1 MSEAEQR
8 RNRIS
13 ERIAASQARLDR
25 NDHGVP
31 TVPHL
36 GQLPDASP
44 PETYR
49 GLAGEHPWLAVAA
62 GLGLGV
68 LAGSL
73 LPKGLGG
80 KAGRRLLGA
89 AAAAAELGFAL
100 SKQARDKAEGGAR
113 DGLALIDDS
122 TAPLRQRATRSARSA
137 RSTGVRLAGEAIK
150 LAARLRK

>member
-25 NDHGVP
+25 NDHGLP

-80 KAGRRLLGA
+80 KAGRRMLGA
-89 AAAAAELGFAL
+89 AAAVAELGFAL

-113 DGLALIDDS
+113 DGLALLDDS

>member
-8 RNRIS
+8 SNRVS
-13 ERIAASQARLDR
+13 QRIAAAQARLDR
-25 NDHGVP
+25 DASTLP

-36 GQLPDASP
+36 GQLPDANP
-44 PETYR
+44 PESYR
-49 GLAGEHPWLAVAA
+49 GLAAEYPWLALAA

-80 KAGRRLLGA
+80 KAGRRILGA
-89 AAAAAELGFAL
+89 ATAAAELGFAL
-100 SKQARDKAEGGAR
+100 SKQARDKAGDGAR
-113 DGLALIDDS
+113 DGLAMLDDN
-122 TAPLRQRATRSARSA
+122 TAPLRQRATRGARSA
-137 RSTGVRLAGEAIK
+137 RSQGARLAGEAIK

>member
-13 ERIAASQARLDR
+13 QRIAASQARLDR
-25 NDHGVP
+25 NDHGLP

-36 GQLPDASP
+36 GQLPDATP

-80 KAGRRLLGA
+80 KAGRRMLGA
-89 AAAAAELGFAL
+89 AAAVAELGFAL
-100 SKQARDKAEGGAR
+100 SKQARDTAGDSAR
-113 DGLALIDDS
+113 DGLALLDDS
-122 TAPLRQRATRSARSA
+122 TAPLRQRATRGARSA
-137 RSTGVRLAGEAIK
+137 RSQGLRLAGEAIK